1 MQDDAIELLN
11 ELKYI
16 PKKIQLLKEDI
27 EATRKS
33 LIKSPTYSDTR
44 VKSGTQYS
52 QEDKFVSIIDTTD
65 YNKHLIS
72 ELLDRKK
79 EIILILNKLEDI
91 EYIIL
96 FTLYCNDLTND
107 EAMEKLD
114 IRNRNKFFK
123 LKKQAIEHLQ
133 LIMEQSKEKTPMRE

>member
-1 MQDDAIELLN
+1 MQDDARELLN

-44 VKSGTQYS
+44 VKGGTLYS

-65 YNKHLIS
+65 YNKQLIS
-72 ELLDRKK
+72 ELLDRKG
-79 EIILILNKLEDI
+79 EILQILNKLDHL
-91 EYIIL
+91 EYLIL

-107 EAMEKLD
+107 EAMDKLD
-114 IRNRNKFFK
+114 IRHRNKFFK
-123 LKKQAIEHLQ
+123 LKKQAIERLQ
-133 LIMEQSKEKTPMRE
+133 MILEDAGS

>member
-44 VKSGTQYS
+44 VKGGTQYS

-107 EAMEKLD
+107 EAIDRLEM
-114 IRNRNKFFK
+114 NRNTYYAIKRK
-123 LKKQAIEHLQ
+123 AIEHLQ
-133 LIMEQSKEKTPMRE
+133 LILERE

>member
-1 MQDDAIELLN
+1 MQDDARELLN

-44 VKSGTQYS
+44 VKGGTQYS

-65 YNKHLIS
+65 YNKQLIS

-91 EYIIL
+91 ECIIL

-133 LIMEQSKEKTPMRE
+133 MIMENYRE

>member
-1 MQDDAIELLN
+1 MQDDARELLD

-44 VKSGTQYS
+44 VKGGTPYS

-65 YNKHLIS
+65 YNKQLIS

-133 LIMEQSKEKTPMRE
+133 IILENFGK

>member
-1 MQDDAIELLN
+1 MQDDARELLN

-27 EATRKS
+27 ETTRKS

-44 VKSGTQYS
+44 VKGGTPYS
-52 QEDKFVSIIDTTD
+52 QEHKLVSIIDTTD
-65 YNKHLIS
+65 YNKQLIS
-72 ELLDRKK
+72 ELLDRKG
-79 EIILILNKLEDI
+79 EILQILNKLDHL
-91 EYIIL
+91 EYLIL

-133 LIMEQSKEKTPMRE
+133 MIMEREC

>member
-1 MQDDAIELLN
+1 MDDDAKELLN

-33 LIKSPTYSDTR
+33 LIKGPTYSDIK
-44 VKSGTQYS
+44 VKGGTPYS
-52 QEDKFVSIIDTTD
+52 QEDKLVSIIDTTD
-65 YNKHLIS
+65 YNKQLIR
-72 ELLDRKK
+72 ELLDRKG
-79 EIILILNKLEDI
+79 EILQILNKLDHL
-91 EYIIL
+91 EYMIL

-107 EAMEKLD
+107 EAMDKLD
-114 IRNRNKFFK
+114 IRHRNKFFK

-133 LIMEQSKEKTPMRE
+133 LILEREC

>member
-1 MQDDAIELLN
+1 MQDDARELLD

-44 VKSGTQYS
+44 VKGGTPYS

-65 YNKHLIS
+65 YNKQLIS

-79 EIILILNKLEDI
+79 EIILTLNKLEDI

-133 LIMEQSKEKTPMRE
+133 MIMEREC